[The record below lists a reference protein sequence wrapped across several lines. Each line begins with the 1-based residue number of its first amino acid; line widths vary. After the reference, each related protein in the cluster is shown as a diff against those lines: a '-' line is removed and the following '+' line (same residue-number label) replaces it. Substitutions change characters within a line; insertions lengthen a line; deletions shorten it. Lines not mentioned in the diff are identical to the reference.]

1 MRNAPARH
9 PLRNVLIASALLWA
23 TVPWAAGDD
32 ADSFMVRY
40 AVESDFESVADNL
53 RLAIT
58 NQGLV
63 INSESHIDEMLDRT
77 GEDLGLGGKIYEHAA
92 AFEFCS
98 ATYSRN
104 MMAADP
110 HNIVFCPFVVSV
122 YSTPAEPDTVY
133 IAYRKPQR
141 GTGSEESNAALAQ
154 VAELLDTIATE
165 AAQ

>member
-1 MRNAPARH
+1 MY
-9 PLRNVLIASALLWA
+9 LRSIRRYGFAAMLSALTILGAVPALANEA
-23 TVPWAAGDD
+23 T
-32 ADSFMVRY
+32 SENMVRY
-40 AVESDFESVADNL
+40 AVTSDFESVTDAL

-77 GEDLGLGGKIYEHAA
+77 GQDLGIEGKIYEHAV

-98 ATYSRN
+98 ASYSRL

-110 HNIVFCPFVVSV
+110 HNIVFCPFVISAYV
-122 YSTPAEPDTVY
+122 TPAEPDKVY
-133 IAYRKPQR
+133 VAYRRPWR
-141 GTGSEESNAALAQ
+141 TDGSDASREALDS

-165 AAQ
+165 ATE